1 MDQLRIDPSEH
12 PVLLTEAPFNP
23 KKNRERMLEIM
34 METYQV
40 PAFYVA
46 IQAVLSLYV
55 SGMTTGKPKTAVS
68 TKQHGFLVSKD
79 IYYCFPFHP
88 TSVYLKGLQSYIY

>member
-1 MDQLRIDPSEH
+1 MAKVLLNFFVYQIWDHVFMDQLRIDPSDH

-68 TKQHGFLVSKD
+68 TK
-79 IYYCFPFHP
+79 
-88 TSVYLKGLQSYIY
+88 